1 MNGGAEQLF
10 KGTSQLRLK
19 EGELVSGISQ
29 LNAGAKKLSEGV
41 DQMAEEGLKKLSK
54 LSDRDLA
61 GVFDK
66 INALENAAKSYK
78 SFGDRGNYDTVK
90 FIFKTDEVS
99 SK

>member
-54 LSDRDLA
+54 LSDSDLA
-61 GVFDK
+61 LASLTRSMRWK
-66 INALENAAKSYK
+66 MRRRATNPLETE
-78 SFGDRGNYDTVK
+78 GIMTP
-90 FIFKTDEVS
+90 
-99 SK
+99 